1 MFFPPEI
8 ERKPVPLVAG
18 IYIQGLNRYL
28 NAYFREINSFGQQNE
43 TQADKKT
50 AGNKPRRLK

>member
-1 MFFPPEI
+1 MCFPPKI

-18 IYIQGLNRYL
+18 FNIQGLTRYL